1 MTTDDYIRPWTRR
14 RRQEAEVKTC
24 VVRDAVTGNR
34 VEVYVPDGWTR
45 REMLGVEILCDDRG
59 VAVEVE
65 IIGKGASR
73 SIWAKRDGYRQQTLE
88 EVRS

>member
-1 MTTDDYIRPWTRR
+1 MTDDYIRPYTRR
-14 RRQEAEVKTC
+14 QRQEAEVRTC
-24 VVRDAVTGNR
+24 VVRDAVTGDIAEIR
-34 VEVYVPDGWTR
+34 VPEGWTR
-45 REMLGVEILCDDRG
+45 REMLGVEILCDERG

-65 IIGKGASR
+65 IIGQGASR